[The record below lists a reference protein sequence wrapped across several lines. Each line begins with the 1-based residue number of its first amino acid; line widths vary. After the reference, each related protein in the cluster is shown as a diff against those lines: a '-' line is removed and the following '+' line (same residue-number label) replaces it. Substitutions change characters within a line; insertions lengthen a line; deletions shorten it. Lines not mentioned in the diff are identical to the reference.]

1 MSLYGLIS
9 GGVKRELQSDKIFGL
24 VIGIVSNNQDPDGQA
39 RVKVTFPWLSDNEES
54 QWARIACFMA
64 GKNRGAFFLPE
75 IGDEVLIA
83 FEHGDINRPYV
94 LGALWNGVDKPPAAN
109 EDGKNNLRLLQSRSG
124 HIIRLDDTEGSEKI
138 EIIDK
143 NGKNAVKW
151 DTASN
156 KITISADKDIEIKA
170 AQGKILL
177 EATEIEIKSSG
188 NANIEASGN
197 MTIKGATVNIN

>member
-9 GGVKRELQSDKIFGL
+9 GGVKRELRSDKIFGL

-39 RVKVTFPWLSDNEES
+39 RVKVTFPWLSDSEES

-64 GKNRGAFFLPE
+64 GENRGAFFLPE

-94 LGALWNGVDKPPAAN
+94 LGALWNGVDKPPGAN

-138 EIIDK
+138 EILDK
-143 NGKNAVKW
+143 TGKNSVTW

-156 KITISADKDIEIKA
+156 KITMSADQDIEIKA

-177 EATEIEIKSSG
+177 QATEIEIKSSG